1 MGLSYIA
8 AMLSIEENPLFQ
20 GLAPSDLEVLRGA
33 TREMSFAPEQVI
45 FKEGDEGDGIYFVKE
60 GLVRIASSGGYGDL
74 KVLSHIR
81 AGEVFGEMAVLD
93 NQPRSAS
100 ATAEGPTTV
109 YFINRAGLEQLLER
123 APHLATALVR
133 EINRRIREFN
143 TKYVRE
149 VLESER
155 LALVGRFASSIV
167 HDLKNPLNIIGISAD
182 MASMS
187 DASEEARRASRVRIR
202 KQVDRITTMVTEL
215 LEFTRGSNANFVL
228 AQVDFRNFTTQLI
241 EEIRAELSFK
251 SVAVEYLN
259 SPPSVPV
266 CINPQRLSRVFHNLV
281 GNAADAMSGGGKV
294 KLRFTVSG
302 EEVITELEDTG
313 KGIPPQML
321 DHLFQAFATYGKS
334 NGTGLG
340 LSICKKIVQD
350 HKGRIYARNLPGGG
364 ALFGFTL
371 PLPKNEVR
379 AA

>member
-1 MGLSYIA
+1 MV
-8 AMLSIEENPLFQ
+8 SIEENKIFR
-20 GLAPSDLEVLRGA
+20 GLSPSDVEVLRGA
-33 TREMSFAPEQVI
+33 TREITFAPEQLI

-60 GLVRIASSGGYGDL
+60 GLVQIASGGGYGDL
-74 KVLSHIR
+74 KILSRIR
-81 AGEVFGEMAVLD
+81 TGEVFGEMAVLD

-109 YFINRAGLEQLLER
+109 YFISRAGLDQLLER
-123 APHLATALVR
+123 APHLAMLLVR
-133 EINRRIREFN
+133 EVNRRIREFN

-182 MASMS
+182 MASMPG
-187 DASEEARRASRVRIR
+187 ATEESRQVSRVRIR

-215 LEFTRGSNANFVL
+215 LEFTQGAHTNFVL
-228 AQVDFRNFTTQLI
+228 AQVDFKNFTEQLI
-241 EEIRAELSFK
+241 EDIRAEVSLK
-251 SVAVEYLN
+251 SVAIEYLN
-259 SPPSVPV
+259 APPSVPV
-266 CINPQRLSRVFHNLV
+266 RINPQRLCRVFHNLI
-281 GNAADAMSGGGKV
+281 GNAADAMTEGGTV
-294 KLRFTVSG
+294 KLRFALNPG
-302 EEVITELEDTG
+302 EVVTELEDTG

-321 DHLFQAFATYGKS
+321 DRLFQAFATYGKS

-350 HKGRIYARNLPGGG
+350 HKGKIYARNVPGGG

-371 PLPKNEVR
+371 PVPKVEPR
-379 AA
+379 LE